1 MRIVVAHPDPEL
13 RSLIRRRLEL
23 GPGAATVFEAHDL
36 RELRRVA
43 GVCRPDVEK
52 RSGARQSLM
61 PDNAVSQ
68 LTQDQ
73 FVDLLAFLTSK
84 PAQESL
90 RGAVLEYAVAVGYKP
105 ELKAAE
111 APEADV
117 VVLHL
122 GDEDGARVAAVVGA
136 EVIALRRRGTGPGGP
151 VPRVTRLG
159 GGAASSGS
167 GRA

>member
-1 MRIVVAHPDPEL
+1 MRIVVAHPDREL

-23 GPGAATVFEAHDL
+23 APGAATVFEAHDL

-43 GVCRPDVEK
+43 GVCRPDVLLVAA
-52 RSGARQSLM
+52 RLPGARGR
-61 PDNAVSQ
+61 DAGA
-68 LTQDQ
+68 
-73 FVDLLAFLTSK
+73 LA
-84 PAQESL
+84 
-90 RGAVLEYAVAVGYKP
+90 R
-105 ELKAAE
+105 AE

-117 VVLHL
+117 IVLHL

-136 EVIALRRRGTGPGGP
+136 EVIALRRRGTSPGGP
-151 VPRVTRLG
+151 APRVTRLG